1 MKDKKKKKGGQ
12 RAGAGR
18 KPSGRQK
25 EAVTVYTDVS
35 KFGGKDGTRVA
46 IYEFLDGVISKTG
59 ESKFLPLSDEE
70 VKQSSWP
77 LPKDYVKAKK
87 IGAVKSDDTVVNDVT
102 KPTSVLKPQE
112 QPKTN
117 FSIDTKPKT
126 LDELK
131 KLCPAELEGLDRSK
145 WISTERQKYGI

>member
-1 MKDKKKKKGGQ
+1 MKEKKKVKGGK

-35 KFGGKDGTRVA
+35 RFGGKAGARIA

-59 ESKFLPLSDEE
+59 ETKFLPLDLPDPKKKFPPSDQEP
-70 VKQSSWP
+70 KQ
-77 LPKDYVKAKK
+77 KAPTKEK
-87 IGAVKSDDTVVNDVT
+87 RPVVHLN
-102 KPTSVLKPQE
+102 KPMASLEPQE

-117 FSIDTKPKT
+117 FSINATPKT

-131 KLCPAELEGLDRSK
+131 SLCPKELTGIDRSI